1 MSACVLVS
9 YTLLGFVT
17 LRDYQGNYKKLG
29 GFMMTNFSEVKTKA
43 LLAKQ
48 AAAVMNNLSTEQK
61 NNALLAMANALVNES
76 AAIIKANALDIEH
89 GRNNGTTESLLDR
102 LALNEDR
109 IIGIADGLK
118 QVVELEDPVGEQL
131 SQFSRPNGLQIKQIR
146 VPIGVIGMIYE
157 ARPNVTVDATGL
169 CLKTG
174 NTVVLRG
181 GSAALQSNRK
191 IVEVMRNAL
200 IATDVPADAIQLI
213 EDSDR
218 ASVNEMLKA
227 NGLLDVVIPRGGAS
241 LIRTVVENASVPVI
255 ETGAGICHTFVDETA
270 QLEMAAQIALNAKAQ
285 RPSVCNSMETLLV
298 HEKFAQTHLAQL
310 LAPLTEANVEIR
322 GCKDAQLLLSS
333 IIAATEEDF
342 ATEYNDYILNVRIV
356 KDVHEAIAHI
366 TKYGTMHSECIVT
379 EDENNAAL
387 FLQSIDAAAVY
398 HNASTR
404 FTDGFEFG
412 FGAEIGISTQKLHAR
427 GPMGLPS
434 LTSTKYIIQGNG
446 QIRP

>member
-1 MSACVLVS
+1 
-9 YTLLGFVT
+9 
-17 LRDYQGNYKKLG
+17 
-29 GFMMTNFSEVKTKA
+29 MTNFSEVKSKA

-48 AAAVMNNLSTEQK
+48 AAAVMNNLSTLQK
-61 NNALLAMANALVNES
+61 NNALLAMAAALVNES
-76 AAIIKANALDIEH
+76 AAIIEANTLDIEN
-89 GRNNGTTESLLDR
+89 GRKNGTTESLLDR
-102 LALNEDR
+102 LALNDER
-109 IIGIADGLK
+109 IEAIADGLK

-131 SQFSRPNGLQIKQIR
+131 SQFARPNGLHIKQIR
-146 VPIGVIGMIYE
+146 VPLGVIGMIYE

-200 IATDVPADAIQLI
+200 ANTDVPANAIQLI

-298 HEKFAQTHLAQL
+298 HEQFAQKHLAQL

-322 GCKDAQLLLSS
+322 GCKDSQILLSS
-333 IIAATEEDF
+333 IVAATEQDF

-356 KDVHEAIAHI
+356 QDVNEAIAHI

-427 GPMGLPS
+427 GPMGLPA
-434 LTSTKYIIQGNG
+434 LTSTKYIVQGNG